1 MVFVAYLQIVLNAF
15 VLSPLVNNK
24 NKQTNKTKTHK
35 PMFCC
40 WGGGQQNK
48 SLLGITFLSLPQ
60 LSPLLSS
67 LLQFILPIIS
77 KEKSSCYVAAS
88 HPCALNAQRVKRYY
102 NLNRSRLKAYSW
114 LITEL
119 YWAGA
124 NPTAVTFRHKAQARR
139 GPNQMGQ
146 PGSGASVFIGQMV
159 WI

>member
-35 PMFCC
+35 PMFCF

-119 YWAGA
+119 Y
-124 NPTAVTFRHKAQARR
+124 
-139 GPNQMGQ
+139 
-146 PGSGASVFIGQMV
+146 
-159 WI
+159 

>member
-1 MVFVAYLQIVLNAF
+1 
-15 VLSPLVNNK
+15 
-24 NKQTNKTKTHK
+24 
-35 PMFCC
+35 MFCF

-119 YWAGA
+119 Y
-124 NPTAVTFRHKAQARR
+124 
-139 GPNQMGQ
+139 
-146 PGSGASVFIGQMV
+146 
-159 WI
+159 